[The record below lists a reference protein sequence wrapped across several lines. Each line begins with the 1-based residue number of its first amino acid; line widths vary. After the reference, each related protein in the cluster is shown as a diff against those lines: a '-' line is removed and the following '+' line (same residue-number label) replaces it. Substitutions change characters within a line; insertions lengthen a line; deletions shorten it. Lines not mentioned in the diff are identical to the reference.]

1 MQALVEEEKLDSFNI
16 PQYTSSPSEVKSEVE
31 MEGYFG
37 IDRLEVFE
45 INWNAY
51 NDKSSDFYKD
61 GAYNVAKCM
70 RAVAE
75 PLLLSH
81 FSAAI
86 IDEVFSRYR
95 KIVANIMS
103 KERTE
108 FINVTVAMTKK
119 GWKEA
124 YKEAN
129 GTLDKE
135 ANEEPNKETEAS
147 DKKTERRLSKPLWNT
162 KC

>member
-1 MQALVEEEKLDSFNI
+1 
-16 PQYTSSPSEVKSEVE
+16 

-86 IDEVFSRYR
+86 IDEVFSR
-95 KIVANIMS
+95 
-103 KERTE
+103 
-108 FINVTVAMTKK
+108 
-119 GWKEA
+119 KEA

-147 DKKTERRLSKPLWNT
+147 DRKTERRLSKPLWNT